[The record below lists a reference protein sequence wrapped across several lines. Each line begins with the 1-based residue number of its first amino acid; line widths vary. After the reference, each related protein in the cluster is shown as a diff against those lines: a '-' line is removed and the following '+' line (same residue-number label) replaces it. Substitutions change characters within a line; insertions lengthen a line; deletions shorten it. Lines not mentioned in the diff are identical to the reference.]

1 MNKMQG
7 RKDGEKDRQNSRWG
21 EEGAS
26 PTRRR
31 LPCLEVHHVTAIK
44 SGWMGRKCGM
54 CAAET
59 LVRASAC
66 EHFVWHR
73 QHGGKALRSVCI
85 NRYSAHTDQW
95 LDRRQGASAPEC
107 QNPAVCSRPP
117 FFLCLSFLS
126 PPSPDSLLFSRLP
139 HHVFF
144 SSLPSVTP
152 HLFSP
157 PTPTAAA
164 SRCGQLF
171 NMSPPSGKSGVSFLF
186 PWRDF
191 RGLNLFQVCFFFNWF
206 IQQRS
211 A

>member
-126 PPSPDSLLFSRLP
+126 PPSPGSLLFSRLP

-144 SSLPSVTP
+144 LLSPVCYSS
-152 HLFSP
+152 
-157 PTPTAAA
+157 
-164 SRCGQLF
+164 
-171 NMSPPSGKSGVSFLF
+171 SFLTSYPYCRRF
-186 PWRDF
+186 S
-191 RGLNLFQVCFFFNWF
+191 L
-206 IQQRS
+206 RS
-211 A
+211 VVQHVSPIRRVWCVIFVPLKRF